1 MEGAVPQTIDTWSL
15 GCVFSIAATWVVLGH
30 EGVRQFT
37 ELRQRAIN
45 KIIKQAGHPTA
56 HRHALDFFHNFEE
69 VLPEVKSWHEYL
81 RSVLRKSDI
90 VTSSVLDLVDKEM
103 FVGDASCRIK
113 AADLCERLDRI
124 KSQIQTEATAPP
136 KAIVEI
142 LLEVDEAPPRS
153 ATTNTIR
160 QPTEAP
166 KTPTIVGKRQAQK
179 SALLGAPLKM
189 TARRSEYLKSELNNP
204 RELNNSSVLNNS
216 RVSIP
221 VSEEYP
227 DIPFIIRPQTPVA
240 QKTVTQKPNAR
251 LSLPTPQVNT
261 GQILPLQAT
270 EATRRYTIG
279 NSPIVARAQNTTRRP
294 RTTPPQDVFEAR
306 EKIKVNLLGKPVKDE
321 LMSKH
326 FKDRDIVSH
335 MSKNGWNLIVALT
348 NTPKKFLVDNAG
360 SMRPHWSNAKYLL
373 ETLLLKVAGQDEDGI
388 DLTFTSGKA
397 EVQHGKS
404 KSEFLKAMKR
414 AEAQPSLQI
423 RTDMK
428 KPLGEIFQI
437 YLNSRK
443 WGNRKLTVIVL
454 TDGKWDGM
462 EDKNGVDAKII
473 TFAKQL
479 DKIGGLEDRPVSIQ
493 FIQFGNDPDATS
505 RLRRL
510 DNHLVYSGIP

>member
-1 MEGAVPQTIDTWSL
+1 MERAVSQTIDTWSL

-45 KIIKQAGHPTA
+45 KIIEQAGHPNVN
-56 HRHALDFFHNFEE
+56 RHTLNFFHNFEE

-136 KAIVEI
+136 KAIVEA

-160 QPTEAP
+160 QPTETP

-179 SALLGAPLKM
+179 SALLEAPLKM

-221 VSEEYP
+221 VSEEYS
-227 DIPFIIRPQTPVA
+227 DIPFIIPPQTLEA
-240 QKTVTQKPNAR
+240 QKPNAR
-251 LSLPTPQVNT
+251 LSLPNPQVNT

-270 EATRRYTIG
+270 ETTRRYTIG
-279 NSPIVARAQNTTRRP
+279 NSPVVARPQNTSRRP
-294 RTTPPQDVFEAR
+294 RNTPPQDVFEAR
-306 EKIKVNLLGKPVKDE
+306 EKIKGNFFKRLRKPVKDE
-321 LMSKH
+321 LMSKY
-326 FKDRDIVSH
+326 FKDRDIVSY
-335 MSKNGWNLIVALT
+335 MSKTG
-348 NTPKKFLVDNAG
+348 
-360 SMRPHWSNAKYLL
+360 
-373 ETLLLKVAGQDEDGI
+373 GI
-388 DLTFTSGKA
+388 
-397 EVQHGKS
+397 
-404 KSEFLKAMKR
+404 
-414 AEAQPSLQI
+414 
-423 RTDMK
+423 
-428 KPLGEIFQI
+428 
-437 YLNSRK
+437 
-443 WGNRKLTVIVL
+443 
-454 TDGKWDGM
+454 
-462 EDKNGVDAKII
+462 
-473 TFAKQL
+473 
-479 DKIGGLEDRPVSIQ
+479 
-493 FIQFGNDPDATS
+493 
-505 RLRRL
+505 
-510 DNHLVYSGIP
+510 